1 LRELASPYI
10 DKMSIDILYRYRRSR
25 SRRPLLTMVAILAS
39 LLPARRAALVD
50 PTVALRAD

>member
-1 LRELASPYI
+1 
-10 DKMSIDILYRYRRSR
+10 
-25 SRRPLLTMVAILAS
+25 MVAILAS